1 MVTLSN
7 TSKKAVL
14 VALLL
19 MTGVAMLSPLA
30 YAAEGAGVDPE
41 EEARLQAEAHRKAQA
56 EATTG
61 SGLRAVGLGLGA
73 AIAIAGAGIATSK
86 AQAAVGAGGTG
97 AITEKPELFGN
108 VLILFAI
115 PETIVVFGFVIAI
128 MLVLAI

>member
-1 MVTLSN
+1 MLTL
-7 TSKKAVL
+7 A
-14 VALLL
+14 
-19 MTGVAMLSPLA
+19 PLGF
-30 YAAEGAGVDPE
+30 AAEGAAEG
-41 EEARLQAEAHRKAQA
+41 EAESVAQTS
-56 EATTG
+56 ATTG
-61 SGLRAVGLGLGA
+61 SGLRALGLGLGA
-73 AIAIAGAGIATSK
+73 GIAIAGAGIATSK